1 MSIHPNIPHPWK
13 PEGLGQ
19 IVALS
24 KETNRSISRWILEA
38 AQPLGARSQ
47 ALSDP
52 PTPQEN

>member
-1 MSIHPNIPHPWK
+1 MSIHPNIPQPWK